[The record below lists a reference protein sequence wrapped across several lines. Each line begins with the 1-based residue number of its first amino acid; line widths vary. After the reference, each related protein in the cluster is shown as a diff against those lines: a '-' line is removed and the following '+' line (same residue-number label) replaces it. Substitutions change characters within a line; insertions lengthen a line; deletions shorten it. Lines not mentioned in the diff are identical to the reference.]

1 MHFLHVGQQ
10 PDRPRRA
17 GAAADSAGLANA
29 IFAATGERVRDAAA
43 VQIGIQVGVK
53 FAAALAAGA
62 TVIGVRVAASAV
74 QAGAPKTTKDRIYS
88 SAQATRG
95 EAIYTKLCDTCH
107 DPAKVKPGMKGG
119 PVLSGDVFLTKW
131 DGKDLDELLD
141 EIEMNMP
148 NDGSAVLDDKQT
160 ADVTAYILKT
170 NGMPDGASELA
181 KGAGSKGITIAK

>member
-1 MHFLHVGQQ
+1 
-10 PDRPRRA
+10 
-17 GAAADSAGLANA
+17 
-29 IFAATGERVRDAAA
+29 
-43 VQIGIQVGVK
+43 VGVK
-53 FAAALAAGA
+53 CTAALAAC
-62 TVIGVRVAASAV
+62 VSIIGIRVAAASV
-74 QAGAPKTTKDRIYS
+74 QAGAAKTTKDRIYS

-95 EAIYTKLCDTCH
+95 EAIYTKLCDACH
-107 DPAKVKPGMKGG
+107 DPAKVKPGTKGG
-119 PVLSGDVFLTKW
+119 PVLSGDAFLTKW

-170 NGMPDGASELA
+170 NAMPDGAGELV

>member
-1 MHFLHVGQQ
+1 
-10 PDRPRRA
+10 
-17 GAAADSAGLANA
+17 
-29 IFAATGERVRDAAA
+29 
-43 VQIGIQVGVK
+43 VGVK
-53 FAAALAAGA
+53 VTAALAACA
-62 TVIGVRVAASAV
+62 MVIGVRVAASAV
-74 QAGAPKTTKDRIYS
+74 QAGAAKTTKDKIYS

-95 EAIYTKLCDTCH
+95 EAIYMKLCDTCH
-107 DPAKVKPGMKGG
+107 DPAKVKPGVKGG

-170 NGMPDGASELA
+170 NAMPDGASDLV